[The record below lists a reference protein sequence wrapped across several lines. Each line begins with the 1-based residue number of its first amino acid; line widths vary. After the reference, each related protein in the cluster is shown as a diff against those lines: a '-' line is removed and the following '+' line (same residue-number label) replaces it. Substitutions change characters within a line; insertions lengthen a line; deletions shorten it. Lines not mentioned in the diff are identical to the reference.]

1 MHFCRREKRIVE
13 CFMGLKD
20 RKKHKYKH
28 IKQSW
33 KIQQEASENPRQ
45 HKGIIPKFINFAL

>member
-33 KIQQEASENPRQ
+33 KIQQEACLESPATQGDNPEVY
-45 HKGIIPKFINFAL
+45 